1 LVRLHASYYS
11 NYDERHRNRVLS
23 GKGLRRR
30 YAGFRRPTS
39 ISFVVGQGARGMHS
53 LRKIG
58 AVSALVMSIV
68 ALAPGARAEGDVVVT
83 EEARTHFAAGVV
95 LLQDPKAPRYE
106 EAYREFKT
114 AYAASPSYKIL
125 GNLGLCAMKIERD
138 AEAIHAYETY
148 LKEAG
153 PEVSPEQRAQVERDL
168 LALKAGVL
176 DVTVSSDPPGASII
190 DSRTPVEGPDV
201 RNSYGSILTPTTL
214 GLRHGHHVIV
224 ARLPGYLDQQWE
236 FDATESTAPP
246 HVFTMTRPIVADRPT
261 FRERPIPTA
270 AWVSGG
276 ATLALGIGGAFF
288 GALALQRHSDF
299 VSVNDGTQLAQAN
312 SDRSSGQALNI
323 VTDAFFGGALIGA
336 GITTYLVL
344 SRATVER
351 PASAGTIRS
360 LFHPVNVSPAIG
372 TRMAGATAGWLF

>member
-1 LVRLHASYYS
+1 MAVVWGLV
-11 NYDERHRNRVLS
+11 
-23 GKGLRRR
+23 
-30 YAGFRRPTS
+30 TS
-39 ISFVVGQGARGMHS
+39 
-53 LRKIG
+53 
-58 AVSALVMSIV
+58 AVAV
-68 ALAPGARAEGDVVVT
+68 APGARAEGEVVIT

-138 AEAIHAYETY
+138 AEAISAYETY

-153 PEVSPEQRAQVERDL
+153 PEVTAEQRAQVQRDL
-168 LALKAGVL
+168 LALKAGVVE
-176 DVTVSSDPPGASII
+176 VTVSSDPPGASII

-214 GLRHGHHVIV
+214 GLRHGHHLIV
-224 ARLPGYLDQQWE
+224 ARLAGYLDQQWE

-246 HVFTMTRPIVADRPT
+246 HVFTMTRPMVAERPT
-261 FRERPIPTA
+261 VRERPIPTA
-270 AWVSGG
+270 AWISGG
-276 ATLALGIGGAFF
+276 ATLALGVGGVFF

-299 VSVNDGTQLAQAN
+299 VSVNDGTQVAAAQ
-312 SDRSSGQALNI
+312 SDRSSGQTLNI

-351 PASAGTIRS
+351 PANTGTIRS
-360 LFHPVNVSPAIG
+360 SPLLRPVSVSPTIG
-372 TRMAGATAGWLF
+372 TSTAGATAAWLF